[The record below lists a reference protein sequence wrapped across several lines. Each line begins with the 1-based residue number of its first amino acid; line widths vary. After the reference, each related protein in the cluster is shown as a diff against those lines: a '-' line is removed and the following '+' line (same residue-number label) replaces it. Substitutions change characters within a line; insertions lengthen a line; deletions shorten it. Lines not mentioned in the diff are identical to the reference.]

1 MGEAFEAR
9 SSVAEMKRSV
19 ILLLELAAVFG
30 AVPLLI
36 YLKVLPNWPIP
47 FLLVVTIFAY
57 AMLRWD
63 GKFDL
68 PGSLR
73 LSRVNEPIWPL
84 LLRDVC
90 LMALLGL
97 VIWWYRPEL
106 LFSLIKRSPVIWAA
120 IMILYPLISVIPQ
133 EVLFRG
139 YFFHR
144 YGPLFGARLGMIA
157 ASALA
162 FGWVHIIFGNWIS
175 VALTTVGGVLFG
187 ATYRKSGSLLLACL
201 EHALFGNFIFTI
213 GIGRFFVPGARHF

>member
-1 MGEAFEAR
+1 
-9 SSVAEMKRSV
+9 
-19 ILLLELAAVFG
+19 
-30 AVPLLI
+30 
-36 YLKVLPNWPIP
+36 
-47 FLLVVTIFAY
+47 
-57 AMLRWD
+57 
-63 GKFDL
+63 
-68 PGSLR
+68 
-73 LSRVNEPIWPL
+73 
-84 LLRDVC
+84 
-90 LMALLGL
+90 
-97 VIWWYRPEL
+97 
-106 LFSLIKRSPVIWAA
+106 
-120 IMILYPLISVIPQ
+120 MIVYPLISVIPQ

>member
-1 MGEAFEAR
+1 
-9 SSVAEMKRSV
+9 MKRSV
-19 ILLLELAAVFG
+19 FLLFELAAVFG

-47 FLLVVTIFAY
+47 FLLVVALWAY
-57 AMLRWD
+57 AMLKWD
-63 GKFDL
+63 GTFDL

-73 LSRVNEPIWPL
+73 LSRVNVNDRIWPL

-90 LMALLGL
+90 LMGLLGL
-97 VIWWYRPEL
+97 VIWWFKPEL
-106 LFSLIKRSPVIWAA
+106 LFSLIKRQPILWAA

-144 YGPLFGARLGMIA
+144 YGPLFGGRLGMIA

-187 ATYRKSGSLLLACL
+187 ATYRRSGSLLLACL

-213 GIGRFFVPGARHF
+213 GIGRFFVPAAGHF